1 MPQLSDTTRPRTVR
15 RATMLVLSTLACNG
29 FILVCLASAWRN
41 GALDWGTALLLLPL
55 AVCGRALF
63 GRTAAFF
70 AGRQTRPPAVAA
82 MRIAQPVLAVGGV
95 LTFTYQQRFRRR
107 VDSEGITIRL
117 IQQEISHFS
126 DGAGW
131 AALKREQIVQ
141 SISHSGDY
149 YGPGD
154 VFADTRTWQ
163 VPPAAPPTSRYTPT
177 EIHWFLEVQMLLAG
191 AGDTVQRYELTVV
204 PQGQAYA
211 LPAPRAEVEIRP
223 TVS

>member
-1 MPQLSDTTRPRTVR
+1 
-15 RATMLVLSTLACNG
+15 MLVLSTLACNG
-29 FILVCLASAWRN
+29 FILVCLANAWHR

-63 GRTAAFF
+63 DRTLAFF
-70 AGRQTRPPAVAA
+70 TASRTRPPVVAA
-82 MRIAQPVLAVGGV
+82 MRVAQAALPVGGP
-95 LTFTYQQRFRRR
+95 LTFTYQQRFRRP

-131 AALKREQIVQ
+131 AALKREQVVQ
-141 SISHSGDY
+141 SISHPGDY
-149 YGPGD
+149 YGPDD

-163 VPPAAPPTSRYTPT
+163 VPPTAPPTSRYTPT

-191 AGDTVQRYELTVV
+191 GGDRVQRYELTVLPQRQPAIV
-204 PQGQAYA
+204 PAR
-211 LPAPRAEVEIRP
+211 RAEVEARP

>member
-15 RATMLVLSTLACNG
+15 RATMLVLSTLVCNG
-29 FILVCLASAWRN
+29 FILLCLVGAWQS
-41 GALDWGTALLLLPL
+41 GVLDWGTALLLLPL

-63 GRTAAFF
+63 GRTLAFF
-70 AGRQTRPPAVAA
+70 TGWRTRPPAVAA
-82 MRIAQPVLAVGGV
+82 MRIAQPVLPVGGA

-163 VPPAAPPTSRYTPT
+163 VPPAAPPTSRYTAT

-191 AGDTVQRYELTVV
+191 AGATVQRYELNVV
-204 PQGQAYA
+204 PQGQ
-211 LPAPRAEVEIRP
+211 PAAVPVPRAEIEIRP